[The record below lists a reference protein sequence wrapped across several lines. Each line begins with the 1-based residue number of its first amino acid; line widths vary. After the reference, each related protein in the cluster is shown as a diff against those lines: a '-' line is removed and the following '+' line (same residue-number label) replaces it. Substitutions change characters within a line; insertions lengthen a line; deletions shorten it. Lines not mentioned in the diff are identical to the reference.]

1 MAEEIKLLP
10 PGKKEE
16 RRISPWVVVGI
27 GAGIAAAGVAAAYAL
42 ARAAPPEPPP
52 GLANLYGKVTN
63 AATGQAIPD
72 VLVTL
77 DGMQVYTDS
86 RGNYTFTDLEPGEYV
101 LQFSKDGYE
110 TVIY

>member
-10 PGKKEE
+10 PGRREE
-16 RRISPWVVVGI
+16 RKVSPWLVAGI
-27 GAGIAAAGVAAAYAL
+27 GAGIATAAAMAIYAL
-42 ARAAPPEPPP
+42 ARAALPEPPP
-52 GLANLYGKVTN
+52 GLANLYGKVTD
-63 AATGQAIPD
+63 AITGEAIPD

-86 RGNYTFTDLEPGEYV
+86 RGNYTFTDLEPGEYA